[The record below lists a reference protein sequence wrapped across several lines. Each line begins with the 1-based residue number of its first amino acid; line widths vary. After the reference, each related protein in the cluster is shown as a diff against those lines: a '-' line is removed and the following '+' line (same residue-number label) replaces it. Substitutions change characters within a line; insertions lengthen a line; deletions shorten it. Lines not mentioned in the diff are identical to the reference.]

1 MCEHGIEQDTRD
13 DTERDGT
20 EEDMFALFHRGCECY
35 DETGRTAVHVLLG
48 AAGGA
53 ALCRLHAFCI
63 KLYREY
69 LWREACRSSTALAQ
83 FVTKIGLA
91 FICHAGSAHELDRSL
106 DRCTSVVAQALHKC
120 VGSPLQQQLDE
131 LQQRRHQSQEGDSS
145 QGYAAIPSVEK

>member
-1 MCEHGIEQDTRD
+1 
-13 DTERDGT
+13 
-20 EEDMFALFHRGCECY
+20 MFALFHHGCECH
-35 DETGRTAVHVLLG
+35 DETARVVHVLLG

-53 ALCRLHAFCI
+53 ALCRLHAFCT

-69 LWREACRSSTALAQ
+69 LWREACRSSTALAK

-106 DRCTSVVAQALHKC
+106 DRCTNVVAQALQKC

-145 QGYAAIPSVEK
+145 PQGYAAIPLVEKN